1 MGKFRYMEGETYS
14 QKAYSYLKKTII
26 GNQYKPGEPISESV
40 ICNQLGM
47 SRTPVREAILKLEK
61 ENLVQIYPKRGTF
74 IKAVSPQK
82 LQELFEIRE
91 IIEPEA
97 ARRVA
102 HIISKSELF
111 EIERQ
116 LTEIKNTEPLDETK
130 AVTVGRRLHEL
141 ILKGL
146 GNNTLIE
153 FLQHLKVEI
162 DRGCN
167 EASGMQGNVLKFLN
181 QHFEII
187 AALEEEN
194 GEKAKRLMTKHLKDA
209 RKALLS

>member
-1 MGKFRYMEGETYS
+1 MRKFRYMEGETYS

-130 AVTVGRRLHEL
+130 AVTVGRRLHDL

-162 DRGCN
+162 DRGCY
-167 EASGMQGNVLKFLN
+167 EASGTQGNVLKFLN